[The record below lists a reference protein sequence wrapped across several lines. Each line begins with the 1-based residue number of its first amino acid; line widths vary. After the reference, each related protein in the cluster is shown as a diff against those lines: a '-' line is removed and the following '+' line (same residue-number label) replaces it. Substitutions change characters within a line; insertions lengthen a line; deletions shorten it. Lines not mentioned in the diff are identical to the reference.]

1 MAGALGTLNIDLTL
15 NTASFTNAINRSQ
28 HQTERFNQSV
38 RLSLQSITVQQE
50 RMASQTARS
59 AMSFANFAKVVTGA
73 LSINQVI
80 NYADSWTD
88 LQNRMKLVTNSTE
101 ALNKATNDVYT
112 IAQKTYQSLDA
123 TAQVYQR
130 FSDNAERL
138 GINQQKVAELTE
150 TVSKAVSLSG
160 TSAAAAATGLT
171 QFGQAL
177 AAGQLRGQDLN
188 SVIEQI
194 PGLAQAIAEGM
205 GISMGELK
213 QRAQDGETSIDKII
227 ESLERVKASVD
238 QKFATSVTTVSQS
251 FTNLQSAMTK
261 FVGEANQSI
270 GATQLLTTGLAG
282 LSNNLSTVAKIVEAV
297 AVTALVAKLS
307 QWTKATYLKN
317 QASANEAKAA
327 LRSAEANSFAAASA
341 SRKAWADKESAISA
355 MNSAKMSYQS
365 AKGTAAEAYA
375 LEKVIATKSLAT
387 AASLQYKQALIA
399 ETATQRTLTAARRQ
413 ATVAGRAL
421 SGVLAFTGGPVGL
434 ALTAITA
441 VGIGV
446 YEYSQNV
453 KQAKL
458 ESIEF
463 ANALDTS
470 TEALKAMNNQA
481 LLTNLSK
488 LSAGIDAEIEKV
500 EESVEKA
507 KKLATDSKSGWS
519 LSASS
524 YLRYTNDYEGYK
536 EIIAEQQRE
545 AKIGLDA
552 AMGDVVSQLTVLER
566 QRASIRQM
574 LAQVEEKYG
583 KQSEE
588 YQRYVSKVEEADSV
602 VNKFRVTLKNLGFD
616 FDALINT
623 TNQATNSQ
631 ANVTVTIAKQIEDS
645 IKKSQRSLE
654 KTKATGEALAKLN
667 AEDVLASRKVTPDMQ
682 GYDKALQAEIDAQLA
697 LQSKKIKP
705 PKTPK
710 SSIDY
715 AKQYTKI
722 LSDLQEKQASLI
734 ADGQSIQLYGTT
746 SSFNEYNSALAD
758 IKKNK
763 EKFDEI
769 LKIDPKAI
777 ETIKEKAKAI
787 DDMARANS
795 VAQFAYDRNKEVE
808 QMQFETS
815 LIGKSRAEQERL
827 NALREV
833 DLLYKQ
839 ASVDLGDKELAN
851 LQRNVEL
858 TKQKIEA
865 ELQKRELM
873 KLDPVEGLNQ
883 GLSDFGDSATNVM
896 ENVKNVTAN
905 VLNNM
910 SDSLADFVLTG
921 KGSFKDFANAVISDI
936 TRMVMK
942 MLVFKAIEAGTS
954 FFMGGA
960 SGGSD
965 AGGGPG
971 GLFAYGGYTGHGG
984 KFEPKGI
991 VHGGEFVFTK
1001 EATAKLGIGNLYR
1014 LMNSTQ
1020 GYASGGF
1027 VGSLAGKMPSA
1038 PVTTSSSSGVNITVV
1053 NQITVTGNGDAVLVQ
1068 AMKEAAQQGT
1078 DAGAQKARAMILQDF
1093 QSNGTARRT
1102 LGV

>member
-38 RLSLQSITVQQE
+38 RVSLQSITVQQE
-50 RMASQTARS
+50 RMASQTAKS
-59 AMSFANFAKVVTGA
+59 ASSFASFAKAVTGA
-73 LSINQVI
+73 LSVHQVI
-80 NYADSWTD
+80 SYADGWTD
-88 LQNRMKLVTNSTE
+88 LQNRLKLVTKSTQE
-101 ALNKATNDVYT
+101 LNKATNDVYT

-177 AAGQLRGQDLN
+177 AAGRLRGQDLN

-213 QRAQDGETSIDKII
+213 QKAQDGETSIDKII

-238 QKFATSVTTVSQS
+238 QKFATSITTVSQS
-251 FTNLQSAMTK
+251 FTNLQSAMTR
-261 FVGEANQSI
+261 FVGEANQST
-270 GATQLLTTGLAG
+270 GATQLLNTGLSA
-282 LSNNLSTVAKIVEAV
+282 LSSNFSEVMKVVEAL
-297 AVTALVAKLS
+297 AVTAIVIKITKWTQATYAQTTATKLKVQQDLIAAKATQAKMTAELELARVEMRSLQAQLQLAQTEAQRSSIRMRMKAQSSIIVSATNAETLAIQRLNAAQRASSTLGRGFGGALAFLGGPLGIATGLLTAGAMAYYEWQQQAEQSRQKALEYAESLDVATESLKKLS
-307 QWTKATYLKN
+307 DAER
-317 QASANEAKAA
+317 QASIGKLSDSFDAQVEKIEELKKKQEDLKKSSDFGGANKGISFYYTGDYEAF
-327 LRSAEANSFAAASA
+327 SAEVVKA
-341 SRKAWADKESAISA
+341 RKDEIQVTADLEEKNRGLEVIRK
-355 MNSAKMSYQS
+355 KM
-365 AKGTAAEAYA
+365 ALLLDAEVQKNGMVSNAYA
-375 LEKVIATKSLAT
+375 LYASRIYDASVRSDELISKLHLQGSAFDNLAQSIRSATQEQQQFSENSLIIVSADAQKSID
-387 AASLQYKQALIA
+387 ASL
-399 ETATQRTLTAARRQ
+399 
-413 ATVAGRAL
+413 RA
-421 SGVLAFTGGPVGL
+421 
-434 ALTAITA
+434 
-441 VGIGV
+441 
-446 YEYSQNV
+446 
-453 KQAKL
+453 
-458 ESIEF
+458 
-463 ANALDTS
+463 
-470 TEALKAMNNQA
+470 
-481 LLTNLSK
+481 
-488 LSAGIDAEIEKV
+488 IEK
-500 EESVEKA
+500 A
-507 KKLATDSKSGWS
+507 
-519 LSASS
+519 
-524 YLRYTNDYEGYK
+524 
-536 EIIAEQQRE
+536 
-545 AKIGLDA
+545 
-552 AMGDVVSQLTVLER
+552 
-566 QRASIRQM
+566 
-574 LAQVEEKYG
+574 
-583 KQSEE
+583 
-588 YQRYVSKVEEADSV
+588 
-602 VNKFRVTLKNLGFD
+602 
-616 FDALINT
+616 
-623 TNQATNSQ
+623 
-631 ANVTVTIAKQIEDS
+631 
-645 IKKSQRSLE
+645 
-654 KTKATGEALAKLN
+654 KATGEALAKLN

-715 AKQYTKI
+715 AKQYTKL
-722 LSDLQEKQASLI
+722 LSELQEKQASLI

-777 ETIKEKAKAI
+777 ETIKEKAKVI

-858 TKQKIEA
+858 TKQKIDA

-873 KLDPVEGLNQ
+873 KLDPVEGLSQ
-883 GLSDFGDSATNVM
+883 GLSDFSDSATNVM

-905 VLNNM
+905 ALNNM

-960 SGGSD
+960 SGGGD

-984 KFEPKGI
+984 KFEPKGV

-1014 LMNSTQ
+1014 LMNSTR

-1027 VGSLAGKMPSA
+1027 VGSLAGKVPST

-1053 NQITVTGNGDAVLVQ
+1053 NQITVTGNGDAVLAQ
-1068 AMKEAAQQGT
+1068 AMKEAAEQGT
-1078 DAGAQKARAMILQDF
+1078 EAGAQKARAIILQDF

>member
-38 RLSLQSITVQQE
+38 RVSLQSITVQQE
-50 RMASQTARS
+50 RMASQTAKS

-138 GINQQKVAELTE
+138 GINQLKVAELTE

-261 FVGEANQSI
+261 FVGEANQST
-270 GATQLLTTGLAG
+270 GATQLLNTGLSV
-282 LSNNLSTVAKIVEAV
+282 LSNNFSEVMKVVEAL
-297 AVTALVAKLS
+297 AVTAIVMKITKWTQATYAQTAATKLKVQQDLIAAKATQAKMTAELELARVEMRSLQAQLQLAQTEAQRSSIRMRMKAQSSIIVSATNAETLATQRLNAAQRASSTLGRGFGGALAFLGGPLGIATGLLTAGAMAYYEWQQQAEQSRQKALEYAESLDVATESLNKLS
-307 QWTKATYLKN
+307 DAER
-317 QASANEAKAA
+317 QASIGKLFDSFDAQIEKIEELKKKQEELKRSSDFGGANKGISFYYTGDYEAF
-327 LRSAEANSFAAASA
+327 SAEVVKA
-341 SRKAWADKESAISA
+341 RKDEIQVTADLEEKNRELEAIRK
-355 MNSAKMSYQS
+355 KM
-365 AKGTAAEAYA
+365 ALLLDAEVQKNGMVSNAYA
-375 LEKVIATKSLAT
+375 LYAGRIYDASVKSDELIGKLHLQGSAFDNLAQSIRSATQEQQQFSANSLIIVSADAQKSID
-387 AASLQYKQALIA
+387 ASL
-399 ETATQRTLTAARRQ
+399 
-413 ATVAGRAL
+413 RA
-421 SGVLAFTGGPVGL
+421 
-434 ALTAITA
+434 
-441 VGIGV
+441 
-446 YEYSQNV
+446 
-453 KQAKL
+453 
-458 ESIEF
+458 
-463 ANALDTS
+463 
-470 TEALKAMNNQA
+470 
-481 LLTNLSK
+481 
-488 LSAGIDAEIEKV
+488 IEK
-500 EESVEKA
+500 A
-507 KKLATDSKSGWS
+507 
-519 LSASS
+519 
-524 YLRYTNDYEGYK
+524 
-536 EIIAEQQRE
+536 
-545 AKIGLDA
+545 
-552 AMGDVVSQLTVLER
+552 
-566 QRASIRQM
+566 
-574 LAQVEEKYG
+574 
-583 KQSEE
+583 
-588 YQRYVSKVEEADSV
+588 
-602 VNKFRVTLKNLGFD
+602 
-616 FDALINT
+616 
-623 TNQATNSQ
+623 
-631 ANVTVTIAKQIEDS
+631 
-645 IKKSQRSLE
+645 
-654 KTKATGEALAKLN
+654 KATGEALAKLN

-682 GYDKALQAEIDAQLA
+682 GYDKALQAEIDAQLT

-763 EKFDEI
+763 EKFDAI

-827 NALREV
+827 NALRGV

-851 LQRNVEL
+851 LQNNVEL

-905 VLNNM
+905 ALNNM

>member
-101 ALNKATNDVYT
+101 ALNKATNNVYT

-261 FVGEANQSI
+261 FVGEANQST
-270 GATQLLTTGLAG
+270 GATQLLNTGLSV
-282 LSNNLSTVAKIVEAV
+282 LSNNFSEVMKVVEAL
-297 AVTALVAKLS
+297 AVTAIVIKITKWTQATYAQTTATKLKVQQDLIAAKATQAKMTAELELARVEMRSLQAQLQLAQTEAQRSSIRMRMKAQSSIIVSATNAETLATQRLNAAQRASSTLGRGFGGALAFLGGPLGIATGLLTAGAMAYYEWQQQAEQSRQNALEYAESLDVATESLNKLS
-307 QWTKATYLKN
+307 DAER
-317 QASANEAKAA
+317 QASIGKLFDSFDAQIEKIEELKKKQEELKRSSDFGGANKGISFYYTGDYEAF
-327 LRSAEANSFAAASA
+327 SAEVVKA
-341 SRKAWADKESAISA
+341 RKDEIQVTADLEEKNRELEAIRK
-355 MNSAKMSYQS
+355 KM
-365 AKGTAAEAYA
+365 ALLLDAEVQKNGMVSNAYA
-375 LEKVIATKSLAT
+375 LYAGRIYDASVKSDELIGKLHLQGSAFDNLAQSIRSATQEQQQFSANSLIIVSADAQKSID
-387 AASLQYKQALIA
+387 ASL
-399 ETATQRTLTAARRQ
+399 
-413 ATVAGRAL
+413 RA
-421 SGVLAFTGGPVGL
+421 
-434 ALTAITA
+434 
-441 VGIGV
+441 
-446 YEYSQNV
+446 
-453 KQAKL
+453 
-458 ESIEF
+458 
-463 ANALDTS
+463 
-470 TEALKAMNNQA
+470 
-481 LLTNLSK
+481 
-488 LSAGIDAEIEKV
+488 IEK
-500 EESVEKA
+500 A
-507 KKLATDSKSGWS
+507 
-519 LSASS
+519 
-524 YLRYTNDYEGYK
+524 
-536 EIIAEQQRE
+536 
-545 AKIGLDA
+545 
-552 AMGDVVSQLTVLER
+552 
-566 QRASIRQM
+566 
-574 LAQVEEKYG
+574 
-583 KQSEE
+583 
-588 YQRYVSKVEEADSV
+588 
-602 VNKFRVTLKNLGFD
+602 
-616 FDALINT
+616 
-623 TNQATNSQ
+623 
-631 ANVTVTIAKQIEDS
+631 
-645 IKKSQRSLE
+645 
-654 KTKATGEALAKLN
+654 KATGEALAKLN

-682 GYDKALQAEIDAQLA
+682 GYDKALQAEIDAQLT

-763 EKFDEI
+763 EKFDAI

-827 NALREV
+827 NALRGV

-851 LQRNVEL
+851 LQNNVEL

-905 VLNNM
+905 ALNNM

>member
-38 RLSLQSITVQQE
+38 RVSLQSITVQQE
-50 RMASQTARS
+50 RMASQTAKS

-261 FVGEANQSI
+261 FVGEANQST
-270 GATQLLTTGLAG
+270 GATQLLNTGLSV
-282 LSNNLSTVAKIVEAV
+282 LSNNFSEVMKVVEAL
-297 AVTALVAKLS
+297 AVTAIVIKITKWTQATYAQTTATKLKVQQDLIAAKATQAKMTAELELARVEMRSLQAQLQLAQTEAQRSSIRMRMKAQSSIIVSATNAETLATQRLNAAQRASSTLGRGFGGALAFLGGPLGIATGLLTAGAMAYYEWQQQAEQSRQKALEYAESLDVATESLNKLS
-307 QWTKATYLKN
+307 DAER
-317 QASANEAKAA
+317 QASIGKLFDSFDAQIEKIEELKKKQEELKRSSDFGGANKGISFYYTGDYEAF
-327 LRSAEANSFAAASA
+327 SAEVVKA
-341 SRKAWADKESAISA
+341 RKDEIQVTADLEEKNRELEAIRK
-355 MNSAKMSYQS
+355 KM
-365 AKGTAAEAYA
+365 ALLLDAEVQKNGMVSNAYA
-375 LEKVIATKSLAT
+375 LYAGRIYDASVKSDELIGKLHLQGSAFDNLAQSIRSATQEQQQFSANSLIIVSADAQKSID
-387 AASLQYKQALIA
+387 ASL
-399 ETATQRTLTAARRQ
+399 
-413 ATVAGRAL
+413 RA
-421 SGVLAFTGGPVGL
+421 
-434 ALTAITA
+434 
-441 VGIGV
+441 
-446 YEYSQNV
+446 
-453 KQAKL
+453 
-458 ESIEF
+458 
-463 ANALDTS
+463 
-470 TEALKAMNNQA
+470 
-481 LLTNLSK
+481 
-488 LSAGIDAEIEKV
+488 IEK
-500 EESVEKA
+500 A
-507 KKLATDSKSGWS
+507 
-519 LSASS
+519 
-524 YLRYTNDYEGYK
+524 
-536 EIIAEQQRE
+536 
-545 AKIGLDA
+545 
-552 AMGDVVSQLTVLER
+552 
-566 QRASIRQM
+566 
-574 LAQVEEKYG
+574 
-583 KQSEE
+583 
-588 YQRYVSKVEEADSV
+588 
-602 VNKFRVTLKNLGFD
+602 
-616 FDALINT
+616 
-623 TNQATNSQ
+623 
-631 ANVTVTIAKQIEDS
+631 
-645 IKKSQRSLE
+645 
-654 KTKATGEALAKLN
+654 KATGEALAKLN

-682 GYDKALQAEIDAQLA
+682 GYDKALQAEIDAQLT

-763 EKFDEI
+763 EKFDAI

-827 NALREV
+827 NALRGV

-851 LQRNVEL
+851 LQNNVEL
-858 TKQKIEA
+858 TKQKIEV

-905 VLNNM
+905 ALNNM

>member
-38 RLSLQSITVQQE
+38 RVSLQSITVQQE
-50 RMASQTARS
+50 RMASQTAKS

-138 GINQQKVAELTE
+138 GINQLKVAELTE

-261 FVGEANQSI
+261 FVGEANQST
-270 GATQLLTTGLAG
+270 GATQLLNTGLSV
-282 LSNNLSTVAKIVEAV
+282 LSNNFSEVMKVVEAL
-297 AVTALVAKLS
+297 AVTAIVIKITKWTQATYAQTTATKLKVQQDLIAAKATQAKMTAELELARVEMRSLQAQLQLAQTEAQRSSIRIRMKAQSSIIVSATNAETLATQRLNAAQRASSTLGRGFGGALAFLGGPLGIATGLLTAGAMAYYEWQQQAEQSRQKALEYAESLDVATESLNKLS
-307 QWTKATYLKN
+307 DAER
-317 QASANEAKAA
+317 QASIGKLFDSFDAQIEKIEELKKKQEELKRSSDFGGANKGISFYYTGDYEAF
-327 LRSAEANSFAAASA
+327 SAEVVKA
-341 SRKAWADKESAISA
+341 RKDEIQVTADLEEKNRELEAIRK
-355 MNSAKMSYQS
+355 KM
-365 AKGTAAEAYA
+365 ALLLDAEVQKNGMVSNAYA
-375 LEKVIATKSLAT
+375 LYAGRIYDASVKSDELIGKLHLQGSAFDNLAQSIRSATQEQQQFSANSLIIVSADAQKSID
-387 AASLQYKQALIA
+387 ASL
-399 ETATQRTLTAARRQ
+399 
-413 ATVAGRAL
+413 RA
-421 SGVLAFTGGPVGL
+421 
-434 ALTAITA
+434 
-441 VGIGV
+441 
-446 YEYSQNV
+446 
-453 KQAKL
+453 
-458 ESIEF
+458 
-463 ANALDTS
+463 
-470 TEALKAMNNQA
+470 
-481 LLTNLSK
+481 
-488 LSAGIDAEIEKV
+488 IEK
-500 EESVEKA
+500 A
-507 KKLATDSKSGWS
+507 
-519 LSASS
+519 
-524 YLRYTNDYEGYK
+524 
-536 EIIAEQQRE
+536 
-545 AKIGLDA
+545 
-552 AMGDVVSQLTVLER
+552 
-566 QRASIRQM
+566 
-574 LAQVEEKYG
+574 
-583 KQSEE
+583 
-588 YQRYVSKVEEADSV
+588 
-602 VNKFRVTLKNLGFD
+602 
-616 FDALINT
+616 
-623 TNQATNSQ
+623 
-631 ANVTVTIAKQIEDS
+631 
-645 IKKSQRSLE
+645 
-654 KTKATGEALAKLN
+654 KATGEALAKLN

-682 GYDKALQAEIDAQLA
+682 GYDKALQAEIDAQLT

-763 EKFDEI
+763 EKFDAI

-827 NALREV
+827 NALRGV

-851 LQRNVEL
+851 LQNNVEL
-858 TKQKIEA
+858 TKQKIEV

-905 VLNNM
+905 ALNNM

>member
-261 FVGEANQSI
+261 FVGEANQST
-270 GATQLLTTGLAG
+270 GATQLLNTGLSV
-282 LSNNLSTVAKIVEAV
+282 LSNNFSEVMKVVEAL
-297 AVTALVAKLS
+297 AVTAIVIKITKWTQATYAQTTATKLKVQQDLIAAKATQAKMTAELELARVEMRSLQAQLQLAQTEAQRSSIRMRMKAQSSIIVSATNAETLATQRLNAAQRASSTLGRGFGGALAFLGGPLGIATGLLTAGAMAYYEWQQQAEQSRQKALEYAESLDVATESLNKLS
-307 QWTKATYLKN
+307 DAER
-317 QASANEAKAA
+317 QASIGKLFDSFDAQIEKIEELKKKQEELKRSSDFGGANKGISFYYTGDYEAF
-327 LRSAEANSFAAASA
+327 SAEVVKA
-341 SRKAWADKESAISA
+341 RKDEIQVTADLEEKNRELEAIRK
-355 MNSAKMSYQS
+355 KM
-365 AKGTAAEAYA
+365 ALLLDAEVQKNGMVSNAYA
-375 LEKVIATKSLAT
+375 LYAGRIYDASVKSDELIGKLHLQGSAFDNLAQSIRSATQEQQQFSANSLIIVSADAQKSID
-387 AASLQYKQALIA
+387 ASL
-399 ETATQRTLTAARRQ
+399 
-413 ATVAGRAL
+413 RA
-421 SGVLAFTGGPVGL
+421 
-434 ALTAITA
+434 
-441 VGIGV
+441 
-446 YEYSQNV
+446 
-453 KQAKL
+453 
-458 ESIEF
+458 
-463 ANALDTS
+463 
-470 TEALKAMNNQA
+470 
-481 LLTNLSK
+481 
-488 LSAGIDAEIEKV
+488 IEK
-500 EESVEKA
+500 A
-507 KKLATDSKSGWS
+507 
-519 LSASS
+519 
-524 YLRYTNDYEGYK
+524 
-536 EIIAEQQRE
+536 
-545 AKIGLDA
+545 
-552 AMGDVVSQLTVLER
+552 
-566 QRASIRQM
+566 
-574 LAQVEEKYG
+574 
-583 KQSEE
+583 
-588 YQRYVSKVEEADSV
+588 
-602 VNKFRVTLKNLGFD
+602 
-616 FDALINT
+616 
-623 TNQATNSQ
+623 
-631 ANVTVTIAKQIEDS
+631 
-645 IKKSQRSLE
+645 
-654 KTKATGEALAKLN
+654 KATGEALAKLN

-682 GYDKALQAEIDAQLA
+682 GYDKALQAEIDAQLT

-763 EKFDEI
+763 EKFDAI

-827 NALREV
+827 NALRGV

-851 LQRNVEL
+851 LQNNVEL

>member
-38 RLSLQSITVQQE
+38 RVSLQSITVQQE
-50 RMASQTARS
+50 RMASQTAKS

-73 LSINQVI
+73 LSIHQVI

-261 FVGEANQSI
+261 FVGEANQST
-270 GATQLLTTGLAG
+270 GATQLLNTGLSV
-282 LSNNLSTVAKIVEAV
+282 LSNNFSEVMKVVEAL
-297 AVTALVAKLS
+297 AVTAIVIKITKWTQATYAQTTATKLKVQQDLIAAKATQAKMTAELELARVEMRSLQAQLQLAQTEAQRSSIRMRMKAQSSIIVSATNAETLATQRLNAAQRASSTLGRGFGGALAFLGGPLGIATGLLTAGAMAYYEWQQQAEQSRQKALEYAESLDVATESLNKLS
-307 QWTKATYLKN
+307 DAER
-317 QASANEAKAA
+317 QASIGKLFDSFDAQIEKIEELKKKQEELKRSSDFGGANKGISFYYTGDYEAF
-327 LRSAEANSFAAASA
+327 SAEVVKA
-341 SRKAWADKESAISA
+341 RKDEIQVTADLEEKNRELEAIRK
-355 MNSAKMSYQS
+355 KM
-365 AKGTAAEAYA
+365 ALLLDAEVQKNGMVSNAYA
-375 LEKVIATKSLAT
+375 LYAGRIYDASVKSDELIGKLHLQGSAFDNLAQSIRSATQEQQQFSANSLIIVSADAQKSID
-387 AASLQYKQALIA
+387 ASL
-399 ETATQRTLTAARRQ
+399 
-413 ATVAGRAL
+413 RA
-421 SGVLAFTGGPVGL
+421 
-434 ALTAITA
+434 
-441 VGIGV
+441 
-446 YEYSQNV
+446 
-453 KQAKL
+453 
-458 ESIEF
+458 
-463 ANALDTS
+463 
-470 TEALKAMNNQA
+470 
-481 LLTNLSK
+481 
-488 LSAGIDAEIEKV
+488 IEK
-500 EESVEKA
+500 A
-507 KKLATDSKSGWS
+507 
-519 LSASS
+519 
-524 YLRYTNDYEGYK
+524 
-536 EIIAEQQRE
+536 
-545 AKIGLDA
+545 
-552 AMGDVVSQLTVLER
+552 
-566 QRASIRQM
+566 
-574 LAQVEEKYG
+574 
-583 KQSEE
+583 
-588 YQRYVSKVEEADSV
+588 
-602 VNKFRVTLKNLGFD
+602 
-616 FDALINT
+616 
-623 TNQATNSQ
+623 
-631 ANVTVTIAKQIEDS
+631 
-645 IKKSQRSLE
+645 
-654 KTKATGEALAKLN
+654 KATGEALAKLN

-697 LQSKKIKP
+697 LQAKKIKP

-795 VAQFAYDRNKEVE
+795 VAQFAYDRGKEVE

-815 LIGKSRAEQERL
+815 LIGKTRAEQERL
-827 NALREV
+827 NALRQV
-833 DLLYKQ
+833 DLLYQQ
-839 ASVDLGDKELAN
+839 AKVDLGDKELAN
-851 LQRNVEL
+851 LQSNVEL

-905 VLNNM
+905 ALNNM

-960 SGGSD
+960 SGGGD

-984 KFEPKGI
+984 KFEPKGV

-1027 VGSLAGKMPSA
+1027 VGSLAGKVPSA

>member
-38 RLSLQSITVQQE
+38 RVSLQSITVQQE
-50 RMASQTARS
+50 RMASQTAKS
-59 AMSFANFAKVVTGA
+59 ASSFASFAKAVTGA
-73 LSINQVI
+73 LSIHQVI
-80 NYADSWTD
+80 SYADGWTN
-88 LQNRMKLVTNSTE
+88 LQNRLKLVTKSTQE
-101 ALNKATNDVYT
+101 LNKATNDVYN

-160 TSAAAAATGLT
+160 TSAAAASTGLT

-177 AAGQLRGQDLN
+177 AAGRLRGQDLN

-205 GISMGELK
+205 GITMGELK
-213 QRAQDGETSIDKII
+213 QKAQDGETSIEKVI

-238 QKFATSVTTVSQS
+238 QKFATSITTVSQS
-251 FTNLQSAMTK
+251 FTNLQSAMTR
-261 FVGEANQSI
+261 FVGEANQST
-270 GATQLLTTGLAG
+270 GATQLLNTGLSV
-282 LSNNLSTVAKIVEAV
+282 LSNNFSEVMKVVETL
-297 AVTALVAKLS
+297 AVTAIVMKITKWTQATYAQTAATKLKVQQDLIAAKATQAKMTAELELARVEMRSLQAQLQLAQTEAQRSSIRMRMKAQSSIIVSATNAETLAIQRLNTAQRASSTLGRGFGGALAFLGGPLGVATGLLTVGAMAYYEWQQQAEQSRQKALEYAESLDVATEALNKLS
-307 QWTKATYLKN
+307 SAER
-317 QASANEAKAA
+317 QASIGK
-327 LRSAEANSFAAASA
+327 LSDSFDAQIEKIEELKRKQEEL
-341 SRKAWADKESAISA
+341 SRKASDSNGGNQWAPLYYTGDRDVDSIRIIEAQTEARKEEIQVIAEVE
-355 MNSAKMSYQS
+355 AKNRELEATRKKMASLLD
-365 AKGTAAEAYA
+365 AEVQKNGMVSNAYA
-375 LEKVIATKSLAT
+375 LYASRIYDASVRSDELIGKLHLQGSAFDNLAQSIRSATQEQQQFSANSLIIVSADAQKSID
-387 AASLQYKQALIA
+387 ASL
-399 ETATQRTLTAARRQ
+399 
-413 ATVAGRAL
+413 RA
-421 SGVLAFTGGPVGL
+421 
-434 ALTAITA
+434 
-441 VGIGV
+441 
-446 YEYSQNV
+446 
-453 KQAKL
+453 
-458 ESIEF
+458 
-463 ANALDTS
+463 
-470 TEALKAMNNQA
+470 
-481 LLTNLSK
+481 
-488 LSAGIDAEIEKV
+488 IEK
-500 EESVEKA
+500 A
-507 KKLATDSKSGWS
+507 
-519 LSASS
+519 
-524 YLRYTNDYEGYK
+524 
-536 EIIAEQQRE
+536 
-545 AKIGLDA
+545 
-552 AMGDVVSQLTVLER
+552 
-566 QRASIRQM
+566 
-574 LAQVEEKYG
+574 
-583 KQSEE
+583 
-588 YQRYVSKVEEADSV
+588 
-602 VNKFRVTLKNLGFD
+602 
-616 FDALINT
+616 
-623 TNQATNSQ
+623 
-631 ANVTVTIAKQIEDS
+631 
-645 IKKSQRSLE
+645 
-654 KTKATGEALAKLN
+654 KATGEALAKLN

-682 GYDKALQAEIDAQLA
+682 GYDKALQAEIEAQLA
-697 LQSKKIKP
+697 SQSKKIKP

-715 AKQYTKI
+715 AKQYTKL

-734 ADGQSIQLYGTT
+734 ADGKSIQLYGTT

-758 IKKNK
+758 IKTNK
-763 EKFDEI
+763 DKFDEI

-795 VAQFAYDRNKEVE
+795 VAQFAYDRGKEVE

-815 LIGKSRAEQERL
+815 LIGKTRVEQERL
-827 NALREV
+827 NALRQV
-833 DLLYKQ
+833 DLLYQQ
-839 ASVDLGDKELAN
+839 AKVDLGDKELAN

-858 TKQKIEA
+858 TKQKIDA

-883 GLSDFGDSATNVM
+883 GLSDFSDSATNVM
-896 ENVKNVTAN
+896 ENVKNVTASA
-905 VLNNM
+905 LNNM

-960 SGGSD
+960 SGGGD

-984 KFEPKGI
+984 KFEPKGV

-1027 VGSLAGKMPSA
+1027 VGSLAGKAPSVPA
-1038 PVTTSSSSGVNITVV
+1038 TTPSSSGINVTVV
-1053 NQITVTGNGDAVLVQ
+1053 NQITVTGNGDAVLAQ
-1068 AMKEAAQQGT
+1068 AMKEATEQGSE
-1078 DAGAQKARAMILQDF
+1078 AGAQKARAIILQDF

>member
-261 FVGEANQSI
+261 FVGEANQST
-270 GATQLLTTGLAG
+270 GATQLLNTGLSV
-282 LSNNLSTVAKIVEAV
+282 LSNNFSEVMKVVEAL
-297 AVTALVAKLS
+297 AVTAIVIKITKWTQATYAQTTATKLKVQQDLIAAKATQAKMTAELELARVEMRSLQAQLQLAQTEAQRSSIRMRMKAQSSIIVSATNAETLATQRLNAAQRASSTLGRGFGGALAFLGGPLGLATGLLTAGAMAYYEWQQQAEQSRQKALEYAESLDVATESLNKLS
-307 QWTKATYLKN
+307 DAER
-317 QASANEAKAA
+317 QASIGKLFDSFDAQIEKIEELKKKQEELKRSSDFGGANKGISFYYTGDYEAF
-327 LRSAEANSFAAASA
+327 SAEVVKA
-341 SRKAWADKESAISA
+341 RKDEIQVTADLEEKNRELEAIRK
-355 MNSAKMSYQS
+355 KM
-365 AKGTAAEAYA
+365 ALLLDAEVQKNGMVSNAYA
-375 LEKVIATKSLAT
+375 LYAGRIYDASVKSDELIGKLHLQGSAFDNLAQSIRSATQEQQQFSANSLIIVSADAQKSID
-387 AASLQYKQALIA
+387 ASL
-399 ETATQRTLTAARRQ
+399 
-413 ATVAGRAL
+413 RA
-421 SGVLAFTGGPVGL
+421 
-434 ALTAITA
+434 
-441 VGIGV
+441 
-446 YEYSQNV
+446 
-453 KQAKL
+453 
-458 ESIEF
+458 
-463 ANALDTS
+463 
-470 TEALKAMNNQA
+470 
-481 LLTNLSK
+481 
-488 LSAGIDAEIEKV
+488 IEK
-500 EESVEKA
+500 A
-507 KKLATDSKSGWS
+507 
-519 LSASS
+519 
-524 YLRYTNDYEGYK
+524 
-536 EIIAEQQRE
+536 
-545 AKIGLDA
+545 
-552 AMGDVVSQLTVLER
+552 
-566 QRASIRQM
+566 
-574 LAQVEEKYG
+574 
-583 KQSEE
+583 
-588 YQRYVSKVEEADSV
+588 
-602 VNKFRVTLKNLGFD
+602 
-616 FDALINT
+616 
-623 TNQATNSQ
+623 
-631 ANVTVTIAKQIEDS
+631 
-645 IKKSQRSLE
+645 
-654 KTKATGEALAKLN
+654 KATGEALAKLN

-682 GYDKALQAEIDAQLA
+682 GYDKALQAEIDAQLT

-763 EKFDEI
+763 EKFDAI

-795 VAQFAYDRNKEVE
+795 VAQFVYDRNKEVE

-815 LIGKSRAEQERL
+815 LIGKTRAEQERL

-851 LQRNVEL
+851 LQNNVEL

-883 GLSDFGDSATNVM
+883 GLSDFGDSATNMM

-905 VLNNM
+905 ALNNM

-965 AGGGPG
+965 AGGGLG

>member
-251 FTNLQSAMTK
+251 FTNLQSAMTR
-261 FVGEANQSI
+261 FVGEANQST
-270 GATQLLTTGLAG
+270 GATQLLNTGLSV
-282 LSNNLSTVAKIVEAV
+282 LSNNFSEVMKVVEAL
-297 AVTALVAKLS
+297 AVTAIVIKITKWTQATYAQTTATKLKVQQDLIAAKATQAKMTAELELARVEMRSLQAQLQLAQTEAQRSSIRMRMKAQSSIIVSATNAETLATQRLNAAQRASSTLGRGFGGALAFLGGPLGIATGLLTAGAMAYYEWQQQAEQSRQKALEYAESLDVATESLNKLS
-307 QWTKATYLKN
+307 DAER
-317 QASANEAKAA
+317 QASIGKLFDSFDAQIEKIEELKKKQEELKRSSDFGGANKGISFYYTGDYEAF
-327 LRSAEANSFAAASA
+327 SAEVVKA
-341 SRKAWADKESAISA
+341 RKDEIQVTADLEEKNRELEAIRK
-355 MNSAKMSYQS
+355 KM
-365 AKGTAAEAYA
+365 ALLLDAEVQKNGMVSNAYA
-375 LEKVIATKSLAT
+375 LYAGRIYDASVKSDELIGKLHLQGSAFDNLAQSIRSATQEQQQFSANSLIIVSADAQKSI
-387 AASLQYKQALIA
+387 AASL
-399 ETATQRTLTAARRQ
+399 
-413 ATVAGRAL
+413 RA
-421 SGVLAFTGGPVGL
+421 
-434 ALTAITA
+434 
-441 VGIGV
+441 
-446 YEYSQNV
+446 
-453 KQAKL
+453 
-458 ESIEF
+458 
-463 ANALDTS
+463 
-470 TEALKAMNNQA
+470 
-481 LLTNLSK
+481 
-488 LSAGIDAEIEKV
+488 IEK
-500 EESVEKA
+500 A
-507 KKLATDSKSGWS
+507 
-519 LSASS
+519 
-524 YLRYTNDYEGYK
+524 
-536 EIIAEQQRE
+536 
-545 AKIGLDA
+545 
-552 AMGDVVSQLTVLER
+552 
-566 QRASIRQM
+566 
-574 LAQVEEKYG
+574 
-583 KQSEE
+583 
-588 YQRYVSKVEEADSV
+588 
-602 VNKFRVTLKNLGFD
+602 
-616 FDALINT
+616 
-623 TNQATNSQ
+623 
-631 ANVTVTIAKQIEDS
+631 
-645 IKKSQRSLE
+645 
-654 KTKATGEALAKLN
+654 KATGEALAKLN

-682 GYDKALQAEIDAQLA
+682 GYDKALQAEIDAQLT

-763 EKFDEI
+763 EKFDAI

-827 NALREV
+827 NALRGV

-858 TKQKIEA
+858 TKQKVEA

-905 VLNNM
+905 ALNNM

>member
-38 RLSLQSITVQQE
+38 RVSLQSITVQQE
-50 RMASQTARS
+50 RMASQTAKS
-59 AMSFANFAKVVTGA
+59 ASSFANFAKVVTGA
-73 LSINQVI
+73 LSVHQVI
-80 NYADSWTD
+80 SYADGWTD
-88 LQNRMKLVTNSTE
+88 LQNRLKLVTKSTQE
-101 ALNKATNDVYT
+101 LNKATNDVYT

-177 AAGQLRGQDLN
+177 AAGRLRGQDLN

-213 QRAQDGETSIDKII
+213 QKAQDGETSIDKII

-238 QKFATSVTTVSQS
+238 QKFATSITTVSQS
-251 FTNLQSAMTK
+251 FTNLQSAMTR
-261 FVGEANQSI
+261 FVGETNQST
-270 GATQLLTTGLAG
+270 GATQLLNMGLSA
-282 LSNNLSTVAKIVEAV
+282 LSNNFSEVMKVVEAL
-297 AVTALVAKLS
+297 AVTAIVIKITKWTQATYAQTTATKLKVQQDLIAAKATQAKMTAELELARVEMRSLQAQLQLAQTEAQRSSIRMRMKAQSSIIVSATNAETLAIQRLNAAQRASSTLGRGFGGALAFLGGPLGIATGLLTAGAMAYYEWQQQAEQSRQKALEYAESLDVATESLKKLS
-307 QWTKATYLKN
+307 DAER
-317 QASANEAKAA
+317 QASIGKLFDSFDAQIEKIEELKRKQEDLKKSSDFGGANKGISFYYTGDYESF
-327 LRSAEANSFAAASA
+327 SAEAVKA
-341 SRKAWADKESAISA
+341 RKDEIQVTADLETKNRELEVIRK
-355 MNSAKMSYQS
+355 KM
-365 AKGTAAEAYA
+365 ALLLDAEVQKNGMVSNAYA
-375 LEKVIATKSLAT
+375 LYASRIYDASVRSDELIGKLHLQGSAFDNLAQSIRSATQEQQQFSANSLIIVSADAQKSID
-387 AASLQYKQALIA
+387 ASL
-399 ETATQRTLTAARRQ
+399 
-413 ATVAGRAL
+413 RA
-421 SGVLAFTGGPVGL
+421 
-434 ALTAITA
+434 
-441 VGIGV
+441 
-446 YEYSQNV
+446 
-453 KQAKL
+453 
-458 ESIEF
+458 
-463 ANALDTS
+463 
-470 TEALKAMNNQA
+470 
-481 LLTNLSK
+481 
-488 LSAGIDAEIEKV
+488 IEK
-500 EESVEKA
+500 A
-507 KKLATDSKSGWS
+507 
-519 LSASS
+519 
-524 YLRYTNDYEGYK
+524 
-536 EIIAEQQRE
+536 
-545 AKIGLDA
+545 
-552 AMGDVVSQLTVLER
+552 
-566 QRASIRQM
+566 
-574 LAQVEEKYG
+574 
-583 KQSEE
+583 
-588 YQRYVSKVEEADSV
+588 
-602 VNKFRVTLKNLGFD
+602 
-616 FDALINT
+616 
-623 TNQATNSQ
+623 
-631 ANVTVTIAKQIEDS
+631 
-645 IKKSQRSLE
+645 
-654 KTKATGEALAKLN
+654 KATGEALAKLN

-697 LQSKKIKP
+697 SQSKKIKP

-715 AKQYTKI
+715 AKQYTKL

-795 VAQFAYDRNKEVE
+795 VAQFAYDRGKEVE

-827 NALREV
+827 NALRQV
-833 DLLYKQ
+833 DLLYQQ
-839 ASVDLGDKELAN
+839 AKVDLGDKELAN

-858 TKQKIEA
+858 TKQKIDA

-883 GLSDFGDSATNVM
+883 GLSDFSDSATNVM
-896 ENVKNVTAN
+896 ENVKNVTASA
-905 VLNNM
+905 LNNM

-954 FFMGGA
+954 FLWA
-960 SGGSD
+960 E
-965 AGGGPG
+965 
-971 GLFAYGGYTGHGG
+971 L
-984 KFEPKGI
+984 
-991 VHGGEFVFTK
+991 
-1001 EATAKLGIGNLYR
+1001 
-1014 LMNSTQ
+1014 
-1020 GYASGGF
+1020 
-1027 VGSLAGKMPSA
+1027 LA
-1038 PVTTSSSSGVNITVV
+1038 VV
-1053 NQITVTGNGDAVLVQ
+1053 MLVEDQ
-1068 AMKEAAQQGT
+1068 EDFLRMA
-1078 DAGAQKARAMILQDF
+1078 DIRAMAESLNLKALFMVVSLFSQKKR
-1093 QSNGTARRT
+1093 QQN
-1102 LGV
+1102 